1 MVFFISVGVSKPR
14 LSVVPPGGPTSVSL
28 CPPPRANTVFSSYR
42 DFPSIPTSSP
52 FSQTLPLILLSAS
65 LPFSHKHSL
74 LPFSLP
80 PYPSHTHSLLLTL
93 LSTSLPFSH
102 THSLLP
108 SIPTSLP
115 FSLTLPLTYP
125 PLYLLIL
132 LSHTPSYPPSSLPP
146 SPALLHVENP
156 SPMHYSLCPFP
167 ILYNLTHTHLTIIIA
182 FHVKPWVPWFYWSS
196 TLLGIEIVP
205 SQACMGV
212 SL

>member
-1 MVFFISVGVSKPR
+1 MKAKKPWKPREWQTTRVMVFFISVGVSKPR

-93 LSTSLPFSH
+93 LSTSLPFS
-102 THSLLP
+102 
-108 SIPTSLP
+108 
-115 FSLTLPLTYP
+115 LTLPLTLP
-125 PLYLLIL
+125 PLYLPHRLFF
-132 LSHTPSYPPSSLPP
+132 
-146 SPALLHVENP
+146 
-156 SPMHYSLCPFP
+156 M
-167 ILYNLTHTHLTIIIA
+167 
-182 FHVKPWVPWFYWSS
+182 
-196 TLLGIEIVP
+196 
-205 SQACMGV
+205 
-212 SL
+212 